1 MSRRIKLFEEF
12 NLRNIFKSKKQR
24 QAEEMFGTKDLSL
37 PEPVQEEPIIDE
49 PLNIMID
56 SEYYELSQFNQEKYG
71 VYVVDGN
78 KTFYIGDIRKFSTG
92 GYISYL
98 RIENYV
104 EKAPH
109 TKLVKPNEEQSKVID
124 EELNKNYLSR
134 NLMDD
139 TITYIEYIKQNILN
153 EKI

>member
-12 NLRNIFKSKKQR
+12 NLKNIFKSKKQK

-37 PEPVQEEPIIDE
+37 PEPVQEPQDE

-56 SEYYELSQFNQEKYG
+56 SEYYELSQFGQEKYG
-71 VYVVDGN
+71 VYVVDGD
-78 KTFYIGDIRKFSTG
+78 KTFYIGDIRKYSTG
-92 GYISYL
+92 GYASYL
-98 RIENYV
+98 RIENYI
-104 EKAPH
+104 EKTPYS
-109 TKLVKPNEEQSKVID
+109 TLVKPDEEQGQIID

-139 TITYIEYIKQNILN
+139 TISYIEYIKQNILN